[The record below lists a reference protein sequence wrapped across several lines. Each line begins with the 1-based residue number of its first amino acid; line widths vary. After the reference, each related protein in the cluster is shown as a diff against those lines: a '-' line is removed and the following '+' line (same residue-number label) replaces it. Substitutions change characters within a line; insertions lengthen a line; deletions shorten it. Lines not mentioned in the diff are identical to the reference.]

1 MQGIVRRGLTGEP
14 NMGPFKESN
23 RVTKNNFDLQPR
35 AVSMVMIK
43 ESSKELSI
51 ERITRSHQTPVT
63 I

>member
-1 MQGIVRRGLTGEP
+1 
-14 NMGPFKESN
+14 MGPFKEGN

-51 ERITRSHQTPVT
+51 ERITRSHQKPVT